1 MKRILL
7 LATTALVMAATMVA
21 MARPALADK
30 GGVPNERACHGQ
42 VVKTENRIGTT
53 PHEGVAQL
61 GLNNAGELNK
71 LVKIGVV
78 ISEEPNAPNC
88 PLGGF

>member
-1 MKRILL
+1 MKRIVMVLTV
-7 LATTALVMAATMVA
+7 AFVMAAMMVA
-21 MARPALADK
+21 MAVPAFADA

-42 VVKTENRIGTT
+42 VVKTENQIGTT
-53 PHEGVAQL
+53 PHEGVEQL

-71 LVKIGVV
+71 GVKSGVF

>member
-1 MKRILL
+1 MKRVLV
-7 LATTALVMAATMVA
+7 LATVALVLTAMMLA
-21 MARPALADK
+21 MAMPTFADE

-42 VVKTENRIGTT
+42 VVKTENQIGTT

-71 LVKIGVV
+71 GVKSGVI